1 MKYCGANL
9 AREGVDERPHEE
21 EDDVNGEEAGDG
33 RPQLPG
39 DHLRLQQR
47 EGEEDLILSGTDTRD
62 GAGDVRRVLLAGE
75 LCAQVICLGWGR
87 RECGEHCR
95 AKPEQKQS
103 KMERNHFS
111 RTTPVSPWDGKFHLN
126 SLNLN
131 FACQCRSNLCL

>member
-1 MKYCGANL
+1 MGLSKSKKRWEGCTYCGANL
-9 AREGVDERPHEE
+9 ARERVDERPHEE

-47 EGEEDLILSGTDTRD
+47 EGETDLILSETDTRD

-87 RECGEHCR
+87 REWGEHCR

-103 KMERNHFS
+103 IQRWRGITFRVPLQSFLGMA
-111 RTTPVSPWDGKFHLN
+111 
-126 SLNLN
+126 N
-131 FACQCRSNLCL
+131 FI